1 VSKVRG
7 VLNLKMSRV
16 KDTVALLSRL
26 QAAPAPRKED
36 ELPKERGPIEI
47 VAIASSTGG
56 PPALQ
61 AILTALP
68 ADLSAGI
75 VISQHMP
82 AGFTRSFAERLN
94 KLSAL
99 MVSEAAAGD
108 RIRPGSVLIAP
119 GGFHLIVNRDR
130 KGFLPPTA

>member
-1 VSKVRG
+1 
-7 VLNLKMSRV
+7 M
-16 KDTVALLSRL
+16 
-26 QAAPAPRKED
+26 
-36 ELPKERGPIEI
+36 

-68 ADLSAGI
+68 QRFGAGI

-82 AGFTRSFAERLN
+82 PGFTRSFAERLN

-99 MVSEAAAGD
+99 MVSEAEAGD
-108 RIRPGSVLIAP
+108 RIRPGRVLIAP
-119 GGFHLIVNRDR
+119 GGYHLLVR
-130 KGFLPPTA
+130 KEGPNGLLSSSRPGRRRTSMCPRLTG